1 MSSELNKVIKF
12 TRLLVISFFL
22 IQIEHLF
29 AQEIKPVDE
38 AKRPSIMYQPTF
50 ERRTPKYP
58 SKLGILPVI
67 DARTELFYGPYD
79 NFFKDPTIK
88 SLERMLGIE
97 LNYSNLFG
105 GTAAIKENLTSKLSM
120 KEISEF
126 GQKYNVDLILLSHLT
141 SFNFNREPTEEM
153 QGTIRAKADYVNK
166 VKISMIVQVID
177 VNTGL
182 VLFGEEITRESSAF
196 AEFGK
201 LDPSQL
207 RNITVEA
214 LKNTFKDMKIL
225 IERTGA
231 TLRN

>member
-79 NFFKDPTIK
+79 NFFKDPIIK

-97 LNYSNLFG
+97 LNYSCL
-105 GTAAIKENLTSKLSM
+105 LYTSPSPR
-120 KEISEF
+120 
-126 GQKYNVDLILLSHLT
+126 D
-141 SFNFNREPTEEM
+141 R
-153 QGTIRAKADYVNK
+153 
-166 VKISMIVQVID
+166 
-177 VNTGL
+177 
-182 VLFGEEITRESSAF
+182 TRSRMPSSA
-196 AEFGK
+196 
-201 LDPSQL
+201 
-207 RNITVEA
+207 
-214 LKNTFKDMKIL
+214 
-225 IERTGA
+225 
-231 TLRN
+231 